1 MTLEKRIAD
10 LEALRESRLEGGG
23 RERVERQHGEGK
35 LTAHERVDLLLDPGS
50 FFELD
55 PFVVHRCRDFGME
68 KTSIPG
74 DGVVCGAGRI
84 DGRPVYVFAQ
94 DFTVF
99 GGSLSESNADKICK
113 VMDLAVQNG
122 APIIGLNDSGGARI
136 QEGVVS
142 LAGYSKV
149 FLRNTRASG
158 VVPQISAI
166 LGPCAG
172 GAVYSPAITDF
183 VFMTEKTSY
192 LFVTGPDVIR
202 TVTHEE
208 VTKEDLGGA
217 RTHSSISG
225 VAHFVRANDAAVL
238 AGIRE
243 LLSYLP
249 ANNLDAPPRRES
261 REPQAGSA
269 DLNDFIP
276 EEPDRP
282 YDMGELVRRVADE
295 GVFFEVHAG
304 FARNILV
311 GFIRLAGRVV
321 GVVANQP
328 MHLAGVLDIDASVK
342 GARFVRFCDAF
353 GIPLLV
359 FEDVPGFL
367 PGTQQEYGG
376 IIRHGAKLLYAFA
389 EATVPKVSV
398 VTRKAYGGAYCVMLS
413 KDIATDF
420 NFAYAT
426 AEIAVMGPEGA
437 VNILY
442 CRELPP
448 DAPPEKRAE
457 KVAEYVENFANPYIA
472 ARRGYVDQI
481 IAPSET
487 REKLISPLGLLES
500 KRVSLPRKK
509 HGNIPL

>member
-1 MTLEKRIAD
+1 MSTDNRISH
-10 LEALRESRLEGGG
+10 LEALRERNLEGGG
-23 RERVERQHGEGK
+23 RERIERQHAEGK
-35 LTAHERVDLLLDPGS
+35 LTARERIELLLDPGS

-55 PFVVHRCRDFGME
+55 PFVEHRSRDFGVE
-68 KTSIPG
+68 KTQVPG
-74 DGVVCGAGRI
+74 DGVVCGAGAI
-84 DGRPVYVFAQ
+84 EGRPVYVFAQ

-99 GGSLSESNADKICK
+99 GGSLSETNASKICK
-113 VMDLAVQNG
+113 VMDLALQNG

-192 LFVTGPDVIR
+192 LFVTGPDVIK

-208 VTKEDLGGA
+208 VSKEQLGGA
-217 RTHSSISG
+217 RTHSAVSG
-225 VAHFVRANDAAVL
+225 VAHFVRRDDPGVL
-238 AGIRE
+238 AAIRE
-243 LLSYLP
+243 LLSYVP
-249 ANNLDAPPRRES
+249 SNNLEDPPV
-261 REPQAGSA
+261 REPREAPG
-269 DLNDFIP
+269 DPRELNSFIP
-276 EEPDRP
+276 EEPNRP
-282 YDMGELVRRVADE
+282 YDMGDLVRRIADE
-295 GVFFEVHAG
+295 GKFFEVHAA
-304 FARNILV
+304 FARNLLV
-311 GFIRLAGRVV
+311 GFIRLAGRPV

-353 GIPLLV
+353 NIPLLV

-367 PGTQQEYGG
+367 PGTQQEFGG
-376 IIRHGAKLLYAFA
+376 IIRHGAKLLFAFA

-398 VTRKAYGGAYCVMLS
+398 ITRKAYGGAYCVMLS

-420 NFAYAT
+420 NFAYPT
-426 AEIAVMGPEGA
+426 AEVAVMGPEGA

-442 CRELPP
+442 RREA
-448 DAPPEKRAE
+448 DSAGARADR
-457 KVAEYVENFANPYIA
+457 VREYVENFANPYVA
-472 ARRGYVDQI
+472 ARRGYLDEI
-481 IAPSET
+481 IEPSET
-487 REKLISPLGLLES
+487 REKLVTAFRLLEG
-500 KRVSLPRKK
+500 KRVPLPAKK

>member
-1 MTLEKRIAD
+1 MTVEKRMAD
-10 LEALRESRLEGGG
+10 LEALRDRTRQGGG
-23 RERVERQHGEGK
+23 PERIARQHAEGK
-35 LTAHERVDLLLDPGS
+35 LTAHERVELLLDPGN
-50 FFELD
+50 FLEFD

-68 KTSIPG
+68 KTQFPG
-74 DGVVCGAGRI
+74 DGVVCGAGTVS
-84 DGRPVYVFAQ
+84 GRPVYVFAQ

-208 VTKEDLGGA
+208 VSKEDLGGA
-217 RTHSSISG
+217 RTHSSVSG
-225 VAHFVRANDAAVL
+225 VAHFVRADDAAVL
-238 AGIRE
+238 AGIRD

-249 ANNLDAPPRRES
+249 ANNLDEPPRREP
-261 REPQAGSA
+261 REPLADGA
-269 DLNDFIP
+269 DLNTFIP
-276 EEPDRP
+276 EEPNRP
-282 YDMGELVRRVADE
+282 YDMAELVRRIADE
-295 GVFFEVHAG
+295 GVFLEVHAG

-311 GFIRLAGRVV
+311 GFIRLAGRSI

-328 MHLAGVLDIDASVK
+328 LHLAGVLDIDASVK

-367 PGTQQEYGG
+367 PD
-376 IIRHGAKLLYAFA
+376 
-389 EATVPKVSV
+389 
-398 VTRKAYGGAYCVMLS
+398 RKS
-413 KDIATDF
+413 
-420 NFAYAT
+420 
-426 AEIAVMGPEGA
+426 
-437 VNILY
+437 
-442 CRELPP
+442 
-448 DAPPEKRAE
+448 
-457 KVAEYVENFANPYIA
+457 
-472 ARRGYVDQI
+472 
-481 IAPSET
+481 
-487 REKLISPLGLLES
+487 
-500 KRVSLPRKK
+500 
-509 HGNIPL
+509 